1 MESSRNSVN
10 RVSIIAD
17 GIAKRFDHRI
27 VFRNISFMLSTA
39 SSLSVTGKNGAGKS
53 TLLKIIAGLICSTEG
68 SIRYTI
74 NDDNAGIDMFRHAV
88 GFVSPYLNFYDEFS
102 ASENMNILARIRSS
116 VRPKESA
123 VMKVLETVGLPGQC
137 NDLVGTYSSGMKQRL
152 KYAFALLNNPPVLI
166 LDEPTGSLD
175 DEGIEIARQIAE
187 QQKKKGILIIAA
199 NDAKEAQLCDQEIRL

>member
-1 MESSRNSVN
+1 MESGGNSVN

-17 GIAKRFDHRI
+17 GISKKFDHRI
-27 VFRNISFMLSTA
+27 VFRNISFSLSTA

-53 TLLKIIAGLICSTEG
+53 TLLKTIAGLISPTEG

-74 NDDNAGIDMFRHAV
+74 NNDNVDIEMFRHAV

-102 ASENMNILARIRSS
+102 ASENINILARIRSAI
-116 VRPKESA
+116 RPKENA
-123 VMKVLETVGLPGQC
+123 VMKVLETVGLPGHC

-152 KYAFALLNNPPVLI
+152 KYAYALLNNPAVLI

-187 QQKKKGILIIAA
+187 QQKKNGILIIAA
-199 NDAKEAQLCDQEIRL
+199 NDAREARWCDQEVRL